1 MREIVKLGGILFLI
15 AAISAGVLAFSN
27 DVTKDKIIE
36 AEEAASSGPEVANA
50 VIPGS
55 VGFEKIDDES
65 LVDKIKE
72 KNEKFIDLKVGKD
85 GNGDTTGY
93 AIRTSSP
100 IKGYAGDIEIYLG
113 VSLDGEIVGMKVLS
127 LSETAGLGSNVQN
140 ADFQE
145 QYFGK
150 SADMQIGVSKGT
162 PEENEIVALSGAT
175 YSSRSITSAV
185 NNALDI
191 YNEYLK

>member
-55 VGFEKIDDES
+55 IGFEKIDDES

-85 GNGDTTGY
+85 ENGDTTGY